1 MDIVLAI
8 VVVAGLAAAVVG
20 TIHMIVIDGRRRVPT
35 R

>member
-1 MDIVLAI
+1 MDTLLAI

-20 TIHMIVIDGRRRVPT
+20 TIHMIVIDGYRGVPT